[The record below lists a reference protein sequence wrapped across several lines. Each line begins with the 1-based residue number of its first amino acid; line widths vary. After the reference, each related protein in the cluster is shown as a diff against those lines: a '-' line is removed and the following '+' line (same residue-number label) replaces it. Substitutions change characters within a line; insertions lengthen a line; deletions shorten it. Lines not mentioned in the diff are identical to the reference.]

1 MVWIW
6 KNNNEMERNEIG
18 WNEFNTIPPLTF
30 NFVNLFFKISKQWN
44 EIFILFRSILF
55 HSTLFRSAP
64 FYYIPSTQTEPKRSI
79 MNFVSRCRVLNWV
92 SQDWGLKPQ
101 PSDLSRD
108 RPKPIMKSII
118 NLFKWYVFYVSFFGG
133 NLSTLND
140 DSNFISRTW

>member
-1 MVWIW
+1 MKIW
-6 KNNNEMERNEIG
+6 REEVKRKNLTSAATNGVEIKQLYVTCDFERSRNQQYAIY
-18 WNEFNTIPPLTF
+18 
-30 NFVNLFFKISKQWN
+30 
-44 EIFILFRSILF
+44 
-55 HSTLFRSAP
+55 P
-64 FYYIPSTQTEPKRSI
+64 FYFFYPFYFCEILLLFLNKLKKRERQKI
-79 MNFVSRCRVLNWV
+79 FKKKKKTISRCRVSNWI

-108 RPKPIMKSII
+108 RPKPIMISII